1 MVVAE
6 IVETV
11 WRAALWRKRRL
22 HNRNQRRDNIVD
34 IREIATQP
42 AATEHRKRL
51 LTQNRIGEE
60 PIGHV
65 RPSPGPG
72 PRDEPPPRLLQPD
85 QLRIGMRQQLASSLG
100 GAIVGNRL
108 VGARTFRKWR

>member
-11 WRAALWRKRRL
+11 WRAVLWRERRL

-51 LTQNRIGEE
+51 LTQDRIGEQ

-65 RPSPGPG
+65 RPSPGSID
-72 PRDEPPPRLLQPD
+72 REETQPRLLQPE
-85 QLRIGMRQQLASSLG
+85 QLRIGMRQQLARSLG
-100 GAIVGNRL
+100 GAIVG
-108 VGARTFRKWR
+108 